1 MDYIEAREN
10 MKTGDCLLFS
20 SFSPIS
26 MGIKFFT
33 SSPWS
38 HASLIIRLSEYE
50 GEERHRYY
58 VEATSPTV
66 KLTRLTAKMMDYTG
80 VIAWLPL
87 PNFMNEHRIL
97 MGCMMLQLIDK
108 KYDYGSVLKQI
119 FRRVSTDADRFFCS
133 ELCGYIWGITCD
145 DGKAPTP
152 ADIPGLDIFKGVEP
166 IIIYDGRNHETD

>member
-1 MDYIEAREN
+1 MDYLEIRDK

-20 SFSPIS
+20 SYSPIA

-38 HASLIIRLSEYE
+38 HAALIIRLGEYE

-58 VEATSPTV
+58 IEATSPTV

-87 PNFMNEHRIL
+87 PEEMDARRVL
-97 MGCMMLQLIDK
+97 MGCMMLQLVDK
-108 KYDYGSVLKQI
+108 RYDYKSVFKQM
-119 FRRVSTDADRFFCS
+119 FKKVSQDADSFFCS
-133 ELCGYIWGITCD
+133 ELCGYIWGIVCEDNT
-145 DGKAPTP
+145 APTP
-152 ADIPGLDIFKGVEP
+152 ADIPGLSIFKGIEP
-166 IIIYDGRNHETD
+166 VIIYDGR